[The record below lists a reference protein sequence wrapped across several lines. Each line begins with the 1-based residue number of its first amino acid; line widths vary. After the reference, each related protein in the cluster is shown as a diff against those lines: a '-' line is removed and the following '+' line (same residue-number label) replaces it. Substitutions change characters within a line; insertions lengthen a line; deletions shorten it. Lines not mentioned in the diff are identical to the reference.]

1 MALDTPGNRGKFY
14 SSYRNKV
21 SILSVYFLLSSHPPI
36 IFPPSPSVSGPLS
49 SPEADDLAQYLDHLL
64 AQAAPH
70 KPKRQIGGGL
80 GRFKAVATKT
90 KDMVSLKNKAQ
101 ELDVHS
107 EYIHRLGSFRTG

>member
-1 MALDTPGNRGKFY
+1 MALDTPGNLGKFY
-14 SSYRNKV
+14 NSYQNKV
-21 SILSVYFLLSSHPPI
+21 SILCVFSAIFSPPI
-36 IFPPSPSVSGPLS
+36 IFPPPPSVSGPLS

-80 GRFKAVATKT
+80 SRFKAVATKT